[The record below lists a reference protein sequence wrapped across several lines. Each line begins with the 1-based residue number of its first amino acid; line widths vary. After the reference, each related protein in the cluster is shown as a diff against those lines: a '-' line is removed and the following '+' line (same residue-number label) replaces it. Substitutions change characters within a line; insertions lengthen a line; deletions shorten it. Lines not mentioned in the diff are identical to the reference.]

1 MPQLVV
7 IAKQRYRTLNVA
19 PSLASGMVLLIRNVY
34 LVVVL
39 VAAAVFFSFAYL
51 FHTLYPPSS
60 PSCIVHQIITL
71 PTTTTVANETTTQQ
85 QPPPPTSLE
94 HIVFGIAGSAKLWN
108 HRKNYVKLWWS
119 RHKDENIRGFVWLD
133 KLSTNV
139 LNENNDRDLP
149 PVCISENTQR
159 FPYAHRTGNRAAI
172 RISRILTETVRMGLK
187 DVRWVVMGDDDTW
200 FVPDNLVRVLRKYD
214 HEQYYYIGSVSES
227 HIQNIAFSYDMAFGG
242 GGFAISYPLAVLIAK
257 VQDRCIER
265 YPELYGS
272 DDRMQACMAEVGV
285 PLTKEPGFHQFD
297 LFGSIFGILAAH
309 PVAPLVTMHHLDII
323 HPIFPKMNRVQALQH
338 LSAPLDIDSA
348 SLMQQSIC
356 YDKANNWTISV
367 SWGYVVEVARGHI
380 PPREMERPSRTFLNW
395 YKSADAKGFTFNT
408 RPMSHH
414 YCQKPF
420 VFYMSNVTMDDA
432 SELSVSE
439 HVSSGAYPKCG
450 WKMNSPGEIK
460 KVLVYKSPN
469 PRMWEKSPRR
479 NCCKV
484 MPSTDKAI
492 VLIAVGTCSE
502 DEIFGSQKLACK
514 EINVG
519 GYMGWRLRV
528 LESLIIILA
537 FTQTLYLQLIH
548 ASVFS
553 SKYDPGYRD
562 SDYVVG
568 AGVGAGAGV
577 VTLLSKVVLVQELE
591 CKTLVKCDS
600 KNKQS
605 EWFFTWKF
613 IMHGHT

>member
-1 MPQLVV
+1 M
-7 IAKQRYRTLNVA
+7 RRR
-19 PSLASGMVLLIRNVY
+19 VLLIRNVY

-71 PTTTTVANETTTQQ
+71 PTTTTTVANETTTQQ

-200 FVPDNLVRVLRKYD
+200 FVPENLVRVLRKYD

-285 PLTKEPGFHQFD
+285 PLTKEPGFHQ
-297 LFGSIFGILAAH
+297 
-309 PVAPLVTMHHLDII
+309 
-323 HPIFPKMNRVQALQH
+323 
-338 LSAPLDIDSA
+338 
-348 SLMQQSIC
+348 
-356 YDKANNWTISV
+356 
-367 SWGYVVEVARGHI
+367 
-380 PPREMERPSRTFLNW
+380 
-395 YKSADAKGFTFNT
+395 
-408 RPMSHH
+408 
-414 YCQKPF
+414 
-420 VFYMSNVTMDDA
+420 
-432 SELSVSE
+432 LSVSE
-439 HVSSGAYPKCG
+439 HVSSGAYPKCE
-450 WKMNSPGEIK
+450 WKMNSPGEVK

-502 DEIFGSQKLACK
+502 DEIFGTQKFENFPYGL
-514 EINVG
+514 
-519 GYMGWRLRV
+519 
-528 LESLIIILA
+528 
-537 FTQTLYLQLIH
+537 
-548 ASVFS
+548 
-553 SKYDPGYRD
+553 
-562 SDYVVG
+562 
-568 AGVGAGAGV
+568 
-577 VTLLSKVVLVQELE
+577 
-591 CKTLVKCDS
+591 
-600 KNKQS
+600 
-605 EWFFTWKF
+605 
-613 IMHGHT
+613 